1 MAGTS
6 PPRGTRRGRPLEPV
20 ALISVTSADAALGSG
35 IRYPK
40 LNTVP
45 VVVNPLRF
53 HRRRHSGG
61 PMRRGVGLV
70 LIALGAFLVTVA
82 PLARFW
88 VAGQLAAFPLDQYSQ
103 ATLEAQNAKYFS
115 QSRVR
120 MMNDVTIRATN
131 TIRGD
136 VTAGNNER
144 AVWDQY
150 TWVEDTTN
158 NLPVQQSFR
167 RVAFDRRTGEIIN
180 CCDEK
185 IDTDTSVRQTGWGF
199 VFPMGTKKQDY
210 PFYDTAVRRAVPMR
224 FIREEKLRG
233 LDVYRFEQRVPP
245 TRTET
250 REVPGSLVGEPDKP
264 SVQADMYVE
273 AVRTYWVEPTVGSPV
288 NISDSRRQTFRVNGV
303 ERATVFLADLKFT
316 ERTLSNAMTT
326 AEDGKAQIRL
336 VRDQVPIGALAGGA
350 LLLLVGG
357 VMMATGRGRD

>member
-1 MAGTS
+1 
-6 PPRGTRRGRPLEPV
+6 
-20 ALISVTSADAALGSG
+20 
-35 IRYPK
+35 
-40 LNTVP
+40 
-45 VVVNPLRF
+45 
-53 HRRRHSGG
+53 
-61 PMRRGVGLV
+61 MRRGVGLV
-70 LIALGAFLVTVA
+70 LIALGAFLITLA

-88 VAGQLAAFPLDQYSQ
+88 IAGQLAAFPLDQYSQ

-120 MMNDVTIRATN
+120 MMDNVTIRATN

-136 VTAGNNER
+136 VTAGNNDR

-150 TWVEDTTN
+150 TWVEDATN

-167 RVAFDRRTGEIIN
+167 RVAFDRRTGRIVN

-185 IDTDTSVRQTGWGF
+185 LDTDTSVRQSGWAF

-210 PFYDTAVRRAVPMR
+210 PFYDTGIRQTVPMR
-224 FIREEKLRG
+224 FVGEEKLRG

-245 TRTET
+245 TRVET

-264 SVQADMYVE
+264 SVQADMYTE

-288 NISDSRRQTFRVNGV
+288 NINDSRKQTFRVNGV

-316 ERTLSNAMTT
+316 EQTLSNSMKT
-326 AEDGKAQIRL
+326 AEDGKAQIKLIRE
-336 VRDQVPIGALAGGA
+336 QVPLGALAGGVV
-350 LLLLVGG
+350 LVAIGG
-357 VMMATGRGRD
+357 VMLATGRRRD

>member
-1 MAGTS
+1 
-6 PPRGTRRGRPLEPV
+6 
-20 ALISVTSADAALGSG
+20 
-35 IRYPK
+35 
-40 LNTVP
+40 
-45 VVVNPLRF
+45 
-53 HRRRHSGG
+53 
-61 PMRRGVGLV
+61 MRRGVGLV
-70 LIALGAFLVTVA
+70 LIALGAFLVTLA

-88 VAGQLAAFPLDQYSQ
+88 IAGQLAAFPLDQYSQ

-120 MMNDVTIRATN
+120 MMNNVTIRATN

-150 TWVEDTTN
+150 TWVEDVTN

-167 RVAFDRRTGEIIN
+167 RVAFDRRDGHIIN

-185 IDTDTSVRQTGWGF
+185 IDTDTSVRQSGLAF
-199 VFPMGTKKQDY
+199 VFPMGTEKKDY
-210 PFYDTAVRRAVPMR
+210 PFYDTTLRRTVPMR
-224 FIREEKLRG
+224 FVGEEKLRG
-233 LDVYRFEQRVPP
+233 LDVYRFEQRVPA
-245 TRTET
+245 TKTET

-288 NISDSRRQTFRVNGV
+288 NINDSRRQTFRVNGV

-316 ERTLSNAMTT
+316 EKTMTNAMQT
-326 AEDGKAQIRL
+326 AKDGKAQIELIRE
-336 VRDQVPIGALAGGA
+336 QVPIGALAGGVV
-350 LLLLVGG
+350 LLVAGA
-357 VMMATGRGRD
+357 VTLATGRRRAHEA